1 MNGGAGIRFVLDR
14 YIADKTSNL
23 GDGNSVLTLLYE
35 AYNGVKNWSGQKTD
49 QKAEKAPDF
58 DKKSGALWLRMQN

>member
-1 MNGGAGIRFVLDR
+1 MTAQEFVSVLDR

-35 AYNGVKNWSGQKTD
+35 AYNEVNNWSGQKTD
-49 QKAEKAPDF
+49 QEAEKAPNF
-58 DKKSGALWLRMQN
+58 LSKSGALWLRMQN